1 MRWRP
6 ALFLFLSLGVILA
19 VFLADPVAQDLNYH
33 LFADRSAL
41 LGVPNFLNV
50 ASNLPFLLVGVL
62 GLRLVYCDPETS
74 TPETRTAWLIFFFS
88 IALTAFG
95 SAYFHLEPNNSTLF
109 WDRLPMTIGFMS
121 LISIIIAEYVSP
133 IIGRR
138 LLLPLLFVG
147 MGSVVYWAHTESLGR
162 GDLRAYA
169 LVQFLPMLL
178 IPMIIIL
185 NRKRSDLGLYLWW
198 LIIFY
203 VAAKLAEQ
211 LDYGLY
217 ATVNIMSGHTLKH
230 LLASLAPASLLYGLM
245 QRRERKTP

>member
-1 MRWRP
+1 MTWRR
-6 ALFLFLSLGVILA
+6 ALFLFLGLGVIIA
-19 VFLADPVAQDLNYH
+19 VSLADPVAQDPNYH

-41 LGVPNFLNV
+41 LSIPNFLNV

-62 GLRLVYCDPETS
+62 GWRLVYCHPETS
-74 TPETRTAWLIFFFS
+74 TAETKTAWMVFFFG

-109 WDRLPMTIGFMS
+109 WDRLPMTVGFMS
-121 LISIIIAEYVSP
+121 LLSIIISEYISP
-133 IIGRR
+133 LIGRR
-138 LLLPLLFVG
+138 LLLPLLLVG
-147 MGSVVYWAHTESLGR
+147 MASVVYWAYTESLGR

-178 IPMIIIL
+178 IPLIIIV
-185 NRKRSDLGLYLWW
+185 NRRRSDLGPYLGW

-211 LDYGLY
+211 LDYALY
-217 ATVNIMSGHTLKH
+217 SAGNIMSGHTLKH